1 MAARGQSL
9 AERFSR
15 WQVLVNNLRDAE
27 GFAHVGEELATLD
40 RLLGEARALENR
52 KDELRSQVRAINAQ
66 LLALARNGD
75 GVRSRVGSNL
85 HGKFGTTSE
94 ELIRYGFEP
103 RRVTRRR
110 SKREIELERAAQ
122 AVAEAATDAA
132 QTQVPAEAA
141 TPAGTEA

>member
-15 WQVLVNNLRDAE
+15 WQVLVSNLRDAE
-27 GFAHVGEELATLD
+27 GFAHIGEELATLD

-52 KDELRSQVRAINAQ
+52 KDDLRSQVRGINAQ
-66 LLALARNGD
+66 LRAIASNGD
-75 GVRSRVGSNL
+75 GVRSRVGNNL
-85 HGKFGTTSE
+85 LGKLGSTSE

-103 RRVTRRR
+103 RRFTRRR

-122 AVAEAATDAA
+122 QAAAEAA
-132 QTQVPAEAA
+132 QTQVPAGAA
-141 TPAGTEA
+141 TPAGTKA